1 MSRKLVTR
9 AFSKFKTKEPKEV
22 KDNDVIIYVGKEPDF
37 KEFQSN
43 SKIMRSKSD
52 YFKRILSDK
61 NIEKK
66 DEKYVIKIPDATPQ
80 VFNVIIKYLSTGK
93 INVKNKTGI
102 EILNVM
108 ITSDELKLNQLIR
121 HIEDSLIENQ
131 NFLQDDPVEVLQM
144 VYYNKSLGNNIQE
157 FCLKSICFEPKNF
170 FNSAKFVNLPAPLL
184 EIILNRDDLNLIEI
198 KIWENLIKW
207 GLAQEKTLN
216 EDVSKWN
223 QDNFNTFEKI
233 IHKFIPLIRFYDIS
247 SEDYFYKVRPLEKIL
262 PKEIKGEI
270 LKFYMIPGYTPNNIL
285 LRNSVDSVLIN
296 TKHTLLFANW
306 IDRKKGKVNYKLI
319 LLYRASRDGNSAEE
333 FHTRCDNKGATIV
346 VVKIENSEQIVGG
359 YNSLLWNSSGEN
371 MSTKDNFIFSF
382 TDKTNLQSAKVV
394 YSNGD
399 QYSVRYL
406 SNYGP
411 AFGNFDLY
419 VDYNIATN
427 IWYSRVSS
435 YPTLNL
441 PNTMKVVDYEVF
453 RVIKN

>member
-52 YFKRILSDK
+52 YFKKILSDK

-66 DEKYVIKIPDATPQ
+66 DEKYVIKIPDVTPQ
-80 VFNVIIKYLSTGK
+80 VFDVIIKYLSTGK

-170 FNSAKFVNLPAPLL
+170 FNSAK
-184 EIILNRDDLNLIEI
+184 
-198 KIWENLIKW
+198 
-207 GLAQEKTLN
+207 
-216 EDVSKWN
+216 
-223 QDNFNTFEKI
+223 
-233 IHKFIPLIRFYDIS
+233 
-247 SEDYFYKVRPLEKIL
+247 
-262 PKEIKGEI
+262 
-270 LKFYMIPGYTPNNIL
+270 
-285 LRNSVDSVLIN
+285 
-296 TKHTLLFANW
+296 
-306 IDRKKGKVNYKLI
+306 
-319 LLYRASRDGNSAEE
+319 ASRDGNTAEE

-382 TDKTNLQSAKVV
+382 TDKTNLQSAQVV

-406 SNYGP
+406 PNYGP
-411 AFGNFDLY
+411 AFGNSDLY

-427 IWYSRVSS
+427 IWYSHVSS

-441 PNTMKVVDYEVF
+441 PITMKVVDYEVF